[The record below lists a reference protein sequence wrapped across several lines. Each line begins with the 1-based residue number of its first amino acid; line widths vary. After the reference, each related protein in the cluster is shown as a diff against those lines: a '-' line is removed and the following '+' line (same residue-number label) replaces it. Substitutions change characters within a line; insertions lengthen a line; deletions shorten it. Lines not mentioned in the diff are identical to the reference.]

1 MRCLNLVE
9 KTALY
14 LSSIIFGC
22 LVVYHILILRTQTM
36 AVVKWVL
43 GIDLT
48 LDNLVFGVTFILIVC
63 ITLSSLHRW
72 LDPEPLNCS
81 NPMTI
86 CFIGL
91 FFGALA
97 ALITVPLGF
106 LGLGLIASSLVR
118 FVWAII
124 VLVTVM
130 GYFIPLQNEY
140 NPPKTE

>member
-22 LVVYHILILRTQTM
+22 LVVCHIVILRTQTM

-48 LDNLVFGVTFILIVC
+48 PDNLVFGLIFILIVW
-63 ITLSSLHRW
+63 ISLSRIHHL
-72 LDPEPLNCS
+72 LNPEPLNCS
-81 NPMTI
+81 HPMTI

-91 FFGALA
+91 FGGALA

-118 FVWAII
+118 FVWAIT
-124 VLVTVM
+124 VLVVVREL
-130 GYFIPLQNEY
+130 FHIVKE
-140 NPPKTE
+140 